1 MAESNAREKRP
12 LKKRGG
18 RPKRPEKIKTI
29 YLRESVRE
37 LWRARKTSKGLER
50 LTDSEFAEV
59 LLNQCPSQ
67 VDKIDFRLQHPTI
80 QLHQTVLHS
89 WRTIR
94 DSGPFSSDTSL
105 AAYLLSLELKRREQL
120 GLMFEAPK
128 PDTTQ
133 SRDDVSVDINDLS
146 DPAVI
151 VTTTKGQDTNLAKQ
165 VLKAEGDSGSA
176 SEDELVDVDD
186 TVMPRVSSDGKDK
199 LIDVDDTTGA
209 SSESEGDSEN
219 MFVNIDV

>member
-67 VDKIDFRLQHPTI
+67 VDKIDFR
-80 QLHQTVLHS
+80 
-89 WRTIR
+89 
-94 DSGPFSSDTSL
+94 
-105 AAYLLSLELKRREQL
+105 
-120 GLMFEAPK
+120 LMFEAPK